1 MYRKGDQILEELHK
15 EGKLSRS
22 GQGGGAPCGNQH
34 AKKLTTP
41 ELKAEAYRQ
50 YCEHL
55 AKGKSKRSWYFD
67 HPLITLTWE
76 TMEKYMKDEVEFDP
90 LKKKI
95 AMCKGFGIWEEV
107 VELSANGRNTKA
119 NTASLQMLMRNKFGW
134 DRNGA
139 NPELD
144 DSAANSQFEAVSS
157 QITAAQE
164 AVKMQQKVTIQN
176 QDSQPLPL

>member
-1 MYRKGDQILEELHK
+1 MYRKGDQVLEELHR
-15 EGKLSRS
+15 EGKLSRQ
-22 GQGGGAPCGNQH
+22 GQGGGPPIGSKNAQ
-34 AKKLTTP
+34 KLTTD

-67 HPLITLTWE
+67 HPDLTLTWE
-76 TMEKYMKDEVEFDP
+76 TMEKYMKDEVIFDP
-90 LKKKI
+90 SKKKI
-95 AMCKGFGIWEEV
+95 AMSKGFGLWEEV
-107 VELSANGRNTKA
+107 VELSANGKNTKA
-119 NTASLQMLMRNKFGW
+119 NTATLQMLMRNKFGW

-157 QITAAQE
+157 QITAAQSAFKME
-164 AVKMQQKVTIQN
+164 ANKINEATQ
-176 QDSQPLPL
+176 S